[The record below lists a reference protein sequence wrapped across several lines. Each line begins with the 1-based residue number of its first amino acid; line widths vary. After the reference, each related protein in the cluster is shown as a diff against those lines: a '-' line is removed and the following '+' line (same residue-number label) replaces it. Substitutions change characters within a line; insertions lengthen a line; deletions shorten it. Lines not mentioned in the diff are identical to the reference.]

1 MPMSLQHL
9 WQLSYES
16 KIIDVLR
23 NAKYAI
29 PLIQSLHLVGLTLVL
44 GTTVAF
50 NLRLLGFGMR
60 KITMAVLTKQ
70 LWRLAIGGLLLSIFT
85 GILVFIPDP
94 ARYAA
99 NTAFK
104 TKLVLLALAILFH
117 FTVFRRALRSDE
129 PASRRR
135 NAIVAAVSLTLW
147 FGVGW
152 AGRAIA
158 FLG

>member
-1 MPMSLQHL
+1 MSLQQI
-9 WQLSYES
+9 WEWSYSS
-16 KIIDVLR
+16 KTIDVLR

-29 PLIQSLHLVGLTLVL
+29 PLIQSFHLFGLTLVL
-44 GTTVAF
+44 GTTVVF
-50 NLRLLGFGMR
+50 NLRLLGLGVR
-60 KITMAVLTKQ
+60 KISMPAISSQ
-70 LWRLAIGGLLLSIFT
+70 LWRLAVGGLLLSITT

-104 TKLVLLALAILFH
+104 TKLVILLAAILFH
-117 FTVFRRALRSDE
+117 FTIFRKVVRSETLPAPRRAVM
-129 PASRRR
+129 
-135 NAIVAAVSLTLW
+135 IAAVSLTLW
-147 FGVGW
+147 FCVGW